1 MIKSLT
7 GFGSIEL
14 SNESN
19 QINITIRTVNS
30 RFLDV
35 KLRGIDLNPKLEAG
49 IRKEVQKLLLR
60 GNVQIQIYNKNGKKG
75 SSTIKFNRERYEQI
89 ENLIH
94 TIHKDYGR
102 RLELSDLI
110 SFNDLIVGTEYIEIT
125 DTALL
130 KGVSDAIKQVNEMR
144 KEEGASIGV
153 DIKNRI
159 NFILKSLRKLEKLS
173 EKFIQEQN
181 SKYIDKIKSLIG
193 DIKVDEDRLAQEIAI
208 NVDRYDFTEE
218 IVRSISH
225 CEQFNSMLKIDEPIG
240 KKLNFILQELSREVN
255 TVGSKSPSSEV
266 SQVVVE
272 LKSEIEKIREQIQ
285 NIL

>member
-7 GFGSIEL
+7 GFGNVEINE
-14 SNESN
+14 ESN

-35 KLRGIDLNPKLEAG
+35 KFRGIDLNPKLEAG

-60 GNVQIQIYNKNGKKG
+60 GNVQIQIYNKNGKKD
-75 SSTIKFNRERYEQI
+75 SSAIKFNREKYEQI
-89 ENLIH
+89 ENMIH
-94 TIHKDYGR
+94 IIQKDYGR
-102 RLELSDLI
+102 RLELSNLI
-110 SFNDLIVGTEYIEIT
+110 SFNDLIDGAEYIEIT
-125 DTALL
+125 DTTLL

-144 KEEGASIGV
+144 QEEGASIGV

-173 EKFIQEQN
+173 GKYIQEQN
-181 SKYIDKIKSLIG
+181 SKYIDKIKSLLD

-208 NVDRYDFTEE
+208 NVDRFDFTEE

-225 CEQFNSMLKIDEPIG
+225 CDQFNTLLKIDDPIG
-240 KKLNFILQELSREVN
+240 KKLNFILQELSREIN
-255 TVGSKSPSSEV
+255 TIGSKSPSTDV

>member
-7 GFGSIEL
+7 GFGSVEL
-14 SNESN
+14 NDESN

-75 SSTIKFNRERYEQI
+75 SSAIKFNRERYEQI

-94 TIHKDYGR
+94 TIQKDYGR

-110 SFNDLIVGTEYIEIT
+110 TFNDLIDGTEYIEIT
-125 DTALL
+125 DTVLL

-144 KEEGASIGV
+144 KEEGTSIGV

-159 NFILKSLRKLEKLS
+159 NFILKSLQKLKKLS
-173 EKFIQEQN
+173 GKYIQEQN
-181 SKYIDKIKSLIG
+181 SKYIDKIKSLLG

-208 NVDRYDFTEE
+208 NVDRFDFTEE
-218 IVRSISH
+218 IVRAASH
-225 CEQFNSMLKIDEPIG
+225 CDQFNTLLKIDEPIG

>member
-7 GFGSIEL
+7 GFGNVEINE
-14 SNESN
+14 ESN

-35 KLRGIDLNPKLEAG
+35 KFRGIDLNPKLEAG

-75 SSTIKFNRERYEQI
+75 SSAIKFNREKYEQI
-89 ENLIH
+89 ENMIH
-94 TIHKDYGR
+94 IIQKDYGR
-102 RLELSDLI
+102 RLELSNLI
-110 SFNDLIVGTEYIEIT
+110 SFNDLIDGAEYIEIT
-125 DTALL
+125 DTTLL

-144 KEEGASIGV
+144 QEEGASIGV

-173 EKFIQEQN
+173 GKYIQEQN
-181 SKYIDKIKSLIG
+181 SKYIDKIKSLLD

-208 NVDRYDFTEE
+208 NVDRFDFTEE

-225 CEQFNSMLKIDEPIG
+225 CDQFNTLLKIDEPIG
-240 KKLNFILQELSREVN
+240 KKLNFILQELSREIN
-255 TVGSKSPSSEV
+255 TIGSKSPSTDV

>member
-7 GFGSIEL
+7 GFGNVEINE
-14 SNESN
+14 ESN

-35 KLRGIDLNPKLEAG
+35 KFRGIDLNPKLEAG

-60 GNVQIQIYNKNGKKG
+60 GNVQIQIYNKNGKKD
-75 SSTIKFNRERYEQI
+75 SSAIKFNREKYEQI
-89 ENLIH
+89 ENMIH
-94 TIHKDYGR
+94 IIQKDYGR
-102 RLELSDLI
+102 RLELSNLI
-110 SFNDLIVGTEYIEIT
+110 SFNDLIDGPEYIEIT
-125 DTALL
+125 DTTLL

-144 KEEGASIGV
+144 QEEGASIGV

-173 EKFIQEQN
+173 GKYIQEQN
-181 SKYIDKIKSLIG
+181 SKYIDKIKSLLD

-208 NVDRYDFTEE
+208 NVDRFDFTEE

-225 CEQFNSMLKIDEPIG
+225 CDQFNTLLKIDEPIG
-240 KKLNFILQELSREVN
+240 KKLNFILQELSREIN
-255 TVGSKSPSSEV
+255 TIGSKSPSTDV